1 MNASTIVNGTRP
13 PSYFRSPST
22 QLGWTMGL
30 IQYLSYAVVHH
41 RYDNVALI
49 GVSLFVAFFVPYFSR
64 LSNWIDEKLNLATA
78 KVTAGRLGRF
88 ALGFTFNIA
97 VFTLFTQYGVFPSQ
111 NLQSIGGV
119 LGVSLLT
126 TCASQGIQYI
136 ALALANRDI
145 GERHRNVIVGL
156 SINILVTAFA
166 TLGLAWVKMF
176 FTTLGLSFGALI
188 FLVGIFSDLRSRFYP
203 RHGVA
208 VFLGT
213 FNPVHK
219 THLAL
224 IRRAIEERGL
234 EKVYI
239 HATVVPKLHADA
251 IRRGEIRIADREDGM
266 RVYEKT
272 QKADVHMNYFPTGRR
287 FFEYETRHR
296 LLLLAIQESGLG
308 EKVEV
313 LSFPELYERDGFY
326 GVLRKVKRLAS
337 GRPLHGIHGSDL
349 GGMTVR
355 NIYDESGW
363 IYPLAVVRRDQV
375 SATAIRNGVRGLT
388 TELIETVLEHLKA
401 EVGDF
406 ELHGTRY
413 SVTDGVLQPLGKQN

>member
-1 MNASTIVNGTRP
+1 
-13 PSYFRSPST
+13 
-22 QLGWTMGL
+22 
-30 IQYLSYAVVHH
+30 
-41 RYDNVALI
+41 
-49 GVSLFVAFFVPYFSR
+49 
-64 LSNWIDEKLNLATA
+64 
-78 KVTAGRLGRF
+78 
-88 ALGFTFNIA
+88 
-97 VFTLFTQYGVFPSQ
+97 
-111 NLQSIGGV
+111 
-119 LGVSLLT
+119 
-126 TCASQGIQYI
+126 
-136 ALALANRDI
+136 
-145 GERHRNVIVGL
+145 
-156 SINILVTAFA
+156 
-166 TLGLAWVKMF
+166 
-176 FTTLGLSFGALI
+176 
-188 FLVGIFSDLRSRFYP
+188 
-203 RHGVA
+203 
-208 VFLGT
+208 
-213 FNPVHK
+213 
-219 THLAL
+219 
-224 IRRAIEERGL
+224 
-234 EKVYI
+234 
-239 HATVVPKLHADA
+239 
-251 IRRGEIRIADREDGM
+251 M

-413 SVTDGVLQPLGKQN
+413 SVIDGVLQPLDKQN